1 MSESH
6 ASHISTQRRRSERVP
21 KSVVVVVH
29 GFDLL
34 GQPFEERTS
43 TIALNLQGCRYAS
56 KHHLPKNTWVTLEL
70 PDDPEHRSTR
80 ARVAWIQRPHSV
92 REFFQIAVELES
104 PANIW
109 NIDSPPA
116 DWKLEKTSETQRE
129 AVTLRERDADENFER
144 GNESPI
150 TAGASTPAEEQARSD
165 MKIPSMNIPSWNS
178 GSDKLS
184 EGAEQAA
191 GASPLL
197 EKWQS
202 EMEQR
207 VSRAAEVAAT
217 QAAEKI
223 REAAEQFHREQHDAH
238 RAFSEE
244 IASKQQWLA
253 ELRAEFE
260 RSARQSRELSEELE
274 RAAAALRAEKEAAI
288 ESAGRMAQT
297 RLGMEAAEA
306 SLEQRDREPSKD
318 GPVSATGGDESLRQH
333 LDSEV
338 ARAKSQWN
346 ELLQSSLDS
355 SIERLVGEI
364 SRHSQEVLRATEQ
377 RMSERVAEL
386 RQPFGAM
393 QAEARDAVSEL
404 RPALDQELGRVRT
417 ALAEMEQAA
426 SRVKE
431 YSSELDSTTHDT
443 LDELHRRLENILQSQ
458 TEELN
463 RRAESLAG
471 GIPQRLGP
479 TLDVLGIQ
487 LVERVTQE
495 VESKLAPR
503 LERASEMVRQLT
515 ARELEGEESFR
526 LHRERLRQISEN
538 SQREAAGQAAT
549 TLASLRNDFEE
560 ARKEA
565 LIRWS
570 EELDAAGVRAS
581 HTAAESIGR
590 SSEWF
595 QQEAR
600 ARLQVLTEQA
610 LTAAEAG
617 VEEKTA
623 EGAQHFEAAL
633 EIQSAGHLAKV
644 YERIEGVAGEITG
657 RARTEIE
664 RASEAAAS
672 SFGQVLR
679 NISEQQGAQFL
690 SDSRAALEQRQQD
703 LKQFA
708 SELLLN
714 LETGAGASIDR
725 FHTQMASELE
735 TSVAEG
741 RRFLG
746 AEFASTLDGYR
757 TEREAYHA
765 DWLRKLDHASDE
777 AAGKYQE
784 RLEKASDSWIDS
796 SVRDLDVHGR
806 DAIETLVR
814 SADQAVRDSCS
825 KLFEGFSELL
835 RQRVGN
841 PPGTGGAVPS
851 GEPGETPPPPNESSL
866 GASA

>member
-6 ASHISTQRRRSERVP
+6 ASHPSTQRRRSERVP
-21 KSVVVVVH
+21 KSVIVVVH

-43 TIALNLQGCRYAS
+43 TITLNLQGCRYAS

-116 DWKLEKTSETQRE
+116 DWKLEETSEAQRE
-129 AVTLRERDADENFER
+129 SATSRERDADKNFER

-150 TAGASTPAEEQARSD
+150 TAGASAPAEEQARSD
-165 MKIPSMNIPSWNS
+165 MNIPSWNS
-178 GSDKLS
+178 ASDKPS

-207 VSRAAEVAAT
+207 VSRATEVAAT

-288 ESAGRMAQT
+288 ESAGRMAQA
-297 RLGMEAAEA
+297 RLGVEAAEA

-318 GPVSATGGDESLRQH
+318 GPVSATAGDEGLRQH

-346 ELLQSSLDS
+346 ELLQSSLDG

-364 SRHSQEVLRATEQ
+364 SRHSEEVLRATEQ

-393 QAEARDAVSEL
+393 QAEARDALSEL
-404 RPALDQELGRVRT
+404 RPALDQELGRVRN
-417 ALAEMEQAA
+417 ALTEIEQAA

-431 YSSELDSTTHDT
+431 YSAELDSTTHET

-463 RRAESLAG
+463 RRAESLAAG
-471 GIPQRLGP
+471 VPQRLGS
-479 TLDVLGIQ
+479 TLDTLGNQ

-495 VESKLAPR
+495 VDGKLAPR
-503 LERASEMVRQLT
+503 LEHASEMVRQLT

-538 SQREAAGQAAT
+538 SQREAAGEAAT

-565 LIRWS
+565 LIRWG

-610 LTAAEAG
+610 LATAAAG

-623 EGAQHFEAAL
+623 EGAQHFDAAL

-657 RARTEIE
+657 RTRTEIE

-679 NISEQQGAQFL
+679 SISEEQGAQFL

-725 FHTQMASELE
+725 FHAQMASELE
-735 TSVAEG
+735 TSVTEG
-741 RRFLG
+741 RRFLS

-757 TEREAYHA
+757 TEREAYHT
-765 DWLRKLDHASDE
+765 DWLRKLDNASDE

-784 RLEKASDSWIDS
+784 RLQKASDSWVDS
-796 SVRDLDVHGR
+796 SVRELDVHGR

-835 RQRVGN
+835 RQRVGA
-841 PPGTGGAVPS
+841 PSGAGGFGAAPG

>member
-6 ASHISTQRRRSERVP
+6 ASRASTQRRRSERVP
-21 KSVVVVVH
+21 KSVVMVVH
-29 GFDLL
+29 GVDLL
-34 GQPFEERTS
+34 GEPFEERTS
-43 TIALNLQGCRYAS
+43 TITLNLQGCRYAS

-70 PDDPEHRSTR
+70 PEDPERHSMR

-92 REFFQIAVELES
+92 REFFQIALELER

-116 DWKLEKTSETQRE
+116 DWKSEETSGTEQE
-129 AVTLRERDADENFER
+129 SVTLREQAADKNFER
-144 GNESPI
+144 GSESAIP
-150 TAGASTPAEEQARSD
+150 TGANAPVEERAPSD
-165 MKIPSMNIPSWNS
+165 MNIPSWNPA
-178 GSDKLS
+178 SDKPS
-184 EGAEQAA
+184 EGAEPQAET
-191 GASPLL
+191 SPLL

-207 VSRAAEVAAT
+207 VSRATEIAAT
-217 QAAEKI
+217 QAVEKI
-223 REAAEQFHREQHDAH
+223 REAAEQFQREQRDTHS
-238 RAFSEE
+238 AFSEE
-244 IASKQQWLA
+244 TASQQQWLA
-253 ELRAEFE
+253 ELRSEFE
-260 RSARQSRELSEELE
+260 RSARQSRERSEELE
-274 RAAAALRAEKEAAI
+274 RAASALRAEKEAAI
-288 ESAGRMAQT
+288 ELAGRMTQA

-306 SLEQRDREPSKD
+306 SREQQRAPEPAKD
-318 GPVSATGGDESLRQH
+318 GPAPAAGDNASVREH

-338 ARAKSQWN
+338 ARAKSEWN

-364 SRHSQEVLRATEQ
+364 SRHSQEVLRAAEQ

-386 RQPFGAM
+386 RQPFGVM
-393 QAEARDAVSEL
+393 QSEARDALSEL
-404 RPALDQELGRVRT
+404 RPTLDQELGRVRA
-417 ALAEMEQAA
+417 ALTEIEQSA

-431 YSSELDSTTHDT
+431 YSAELDATTRET

-463 RRAESLAG
+463 RRAESLAAG
-471 GIPQRLGP
+471 VPQRLGS
-479 TLDVLGIQ
+479 TLDALGNR
-487 LVERVTQE
+487 LVERVIQE
-495 VESKLAPR
+495 VETKLAPR
-503 LERASEMVRQLT
+503 LERASELVRELK
-515 ARELEGEESFR
+515 ARELEGEEGLR
-526 LHRERLRQISEN
+526 LHRERLRQVSEN
-538 SQREAAGQAAT
+538 SQREAVGHAAAA
-549 TLASLRNDFEE
+549 LGKLRSEFEE

-565 LIRWS
+565 LPRWA

-610 LTAAEAG
+610 LGAAGA
-617 VEEKTA
+617 VMEEKA
-623 EGAQHFEAAL
+623 ADRERHFEAAL
-633 EIQSAGHLAKV
+633 EIQSVGHLSKV
-644 YERIEGVAGEITG
+644 YERIESVAGEVAG

-664 RASEAAAS
+664 RASESAAS
-672 SFGQVLR
+672 TFGQVLR
-679 NISEQQGAQFL
+679 NISEQHGEQFL
-690 SDSRAALEQRQQD
+690 TDSRGALEQRQQD
-703 LKQFA
+703 LKRFA

-714 LETGAGASIDR
+714 LETGAGAAIDR
-725 FHTQMASELE
+725 FHAQMASELE

-746 AEFASTLDGYR
+746 AEFASTLERYR
-757 TEREAYHA
+757 AEREAYHS
-765 DWLRKLDHASDE
+765 DWLRKLDRAGDD
-777 AAGKYQE
+777 AAEKYEQ
-784 RLEKASDSWIDS
+784 RLRDASDSWVAS
-796 SVRDLDVHGR
+796 SVREFNAHGR

-841 PPGTGGAVPS
+841 PPGAAGLGAVPK
-851 GEPGETPPPPNESSL
+851 GEPGETPPPHNESSL

>member
-1 MSESH
+1 MSESRV
-6 ASHISTQRRRSERVP
+6 SHIGTQRRRSERVP
-21 KSVVVVVH
+21 KSVVMVVH

-56 KHHLPKNTWVTLEL
+56 KHHLPKNTWVTLDL
-70 PDDPEHRSTR
+70 PEDPEHRSTR

-92 REFFQIAVELES
+92 REFFQIAVELER

-116 DWKLEKTSETQRE
+116 DWKLEETSGVAEE
-129 AVTLRERDADENFER
+129 SVTSGKQDADKNSER
-144 GNESPI
+144 GDKSPI
-150 TAGASTPAEEQARSD
+150 TADANAPVEEQGPSD
-165 MKIPSMNIPSWNS
+165 MKIPSWNS
-178 GSDKLS
+178 GSDKPS
-184 EGAEQAA
+184 EGVERPAET
-191 GASPLL
+191 SPLL
-197 EKWQS
+197 ESWQS
-202 EMEQR
+202 EMEQQVR
-207 VSRAAEVAAT
+207 RATETAAT

-223 REAAEQFHREQHDAH
+223 REVAEQLQREQHEAH

-244 IASKQQWLA
+244 VASKQESLA
-253 ELRAEFE
+253 ELRSEFE
-260 RSARQSRELSEELE
+260 RSARQSRELAEELE
-274 RAAAALRAEKEAAI
+274 RAAGTLRAEKEAAI
-288 ESAGRMAQT
+288 ESTGRMAQA

-306 SLEQRDREPSKD
+306 SLDKRVPDPSKD
-318 GPVSATGGDESLRQH
+318 SAAVAAGGDGSLREH
-333 LDSEV
+333 LDSEM
-338 ARAKSQWN
+338 ARAKTQWD
-346 ELLQSSLDS
+346 ELLQSSLDG

-364 SRHSQEVLRATEQ
+364 SRHSQEVLRAAEQ
-377 RMSERVAEL
+377 RMSERVADL
-386 RQPFGAM
+386 RQPFGLM
-393 QAEARDAVSEL
+393 QSEARDALSEL
-404 RPALDQELGRVRT
+404 KPALDQELGRVRS
-417 ALAEMEQAA
+417 ALSEMEQAA

-431 YSSELDSTTHDT
+431 YSAELDATTHDT

-463 RRAESLAG
+463 RRAENLVAG
-471 GIPQRLGP
+471 VPQRLGS
-479 TLDVLGIQ
+479 TLDALGNH
-487 LVERVTQE
+487 LAERVTQE
-495 VESKLAPR
+495 VETKLAPR
-503 LERASEMVRQLT
+503 LERASELVRQLT
-515 ARELEGEESFR
+515 AREIEGEEGLR
-526 LHRERLRQISEN
+526 LHRERLRQVSEN
-538 SQREAAGQAAT
+538 GQREAVGQATAT
-549 TLASLRNDFEE
+549 LTSLRNDFEE

-565 LIRWS
+565 LTRWS

-610 LTAAEAG
+610 LAEAG
-617 VEEKTA
+617 TGMEEKTKDA
-623 EGAQHFEAAL
+623 GRHFDAAL
-633 EIQSAGHLAKV
+633 EIQSAGQLAKV
-644 YERIEGVAGEITG
+644 YERIEGAAGEIAG
-657 RARTEIE
+657 RTRTEIE

-679 NISEQQGAQFL
+679 NISEQQGQQFL
-690 SDSRAALEQRQQD
+690 SDNRNALEQRQQD

-714 LETGAGASIDR
+714 LETGAGTSIDR
-725 FHTQMASELE
+725 FHAQMASELE

-741 RRFLG
+741 RRFLS

-757 TEREAYHA
+757 SEREAYHA
-765 DWLRKLDHASDE
+765 DWLRKLDRASDE
-777 AAGKYQE
+777 ATEKYQE
-784 RLEKASDSWIDS
+784 RLHRASESWVDS
-796 SVRDLDVHGR
+796 SVREFNVHGR
-806 DAIETLVR
+806 DAIEMLVR

-841 PPGTGGAVPS
+841 SPGPAGFGVVPS
-851 GEPGETPPPPNESSL
+851 EESGETPPPHNESSR

>member
-1 MSESH
+1 
-6 ASHISTQRRRSERVP
+6 
-21 KSVVVVVH
+21 VH

-56 KHHLPKNTWVTLEL
+56 KHHLPKNTWITLEL
-70 PDDPEHRSTR
+70 PEDPEHRSTR

-92 REFFQIAVELES
+92 REFFQIAVELER

-116 DWKLEKTSETQRE
+116 DWQLEDTSRVAEE
-129 AVTLRERDADENFER
+129 SVTSGKQDAHEKSER
-144 GNESPI
+144 GDKSPV
-150 TAGASTPAEEQARSD
+150 TADANAPVGEQGPSD
-165 MKIPSMNIPSWNS
+165 MKIPSWNS
-178 GSDKLS
+178 GSDKTS
-184 EGAEQAA
+184 EGVERPAET
-191 GASPLL
+191 SPLL
-197 EKWQS
+197 ESWQS
-202 EMEQR
+202 EMEQQ
-207 VSRAAEVAAT
+207 VKRATETATT

-223 REAAEQFHREQHDAH
+223 REAAEQFQREQHDAH
-238 RAFSEE
+238 HAFSEE
-244 IASKQQWLA
+244 VASKQQWLA
-253 ELRAEFE
+253 ELRSEFE
-260 RSARQSRELSEELE
+260 RSARQSRELGEELE
-274 RAAAALRAEKEAAI
+274 RAAATLRAEKEAAI
-288 ESAGRMAQT
+288 ESAGRMAQA

-306 SLEQRDREPSKD
+306 SLDKRVADPSKD
-318 GPVSATGGDESLRQH
+318 SAAFAAGGEARLQEH
-333 LDSEV
+333 LDSEMV
-338 ARAKSQWN
+338 RAKTQWD

-355 SIERLVGEI
+355 SIERLVSEI
-364 SRHSQEVLRATEQ
+364 SRHSQEVLRAAEQ
-377 RMSERVAEL
+377 RMSERIAEL
-386 RQPFGAM
+386 RQPFGLM
-393 QAEARDAVSEL
+393 QSEARDALSEL
-404 RPALDQELGRVRT
+404 KPALDQELGRVRSV
-417 ALAEMEQAA
+417 LSEMEQAA

-431 YSSELDSTTHDT
+431 YSAELDATTHDA

-463 RRAESLAG
+463 RRAENLVAG
-471 GIPQRLGP
+471 VPQRLGS
-479 TLDVLGIQ
+479 TLDALGNH
-487 LVERVTQE
+487 LTERVTQE
-495 VESKLAPR
+495 VETKLAPR
-503 LERASEMVRQLT
+503 LGHASELVRQLT
-515 ARELEGEESFR
+515 AREIEGEESLR
-526 LHRERLRQISEN
+526 LHRERLRQVSEN
-538 SQREAAGQAAT
+538 SQREAVGQATAT
-549 TLASLRNDFEE
+549 LTSLRNDFEE
-560 ARKEA
+560 ARKGA
-565 LIRWS
+565 LTRWS

-610 LTAAEAG
+610 LAEAG
-617 VEEKTA
+617 AGMEEKTA
-623 EGAQHFEAAL
+623 DAGRHFDAAL
-633 EIQSAGHLAKV
+633 EIQSAGQLAKV
-644 YERIEGVAGEITG
+644 YERIEGVAAEISG

-679 NISEQQGAQFL
+679 NISEQQGQQFL
-690 SDSRAALEQRQQD
+690 SDNRVAVEQRQQD

-714 LETGAGASIDR
+714 LETGAGTSIDR
-725 FHTQMASELE
+725 FHAQMASELE

-757 TEREAYHA
+757 SEREAYHA
-765 DWLRKLDHASDE
+765 DWLRKLNHASDE
-777 AAGKYQE
+777 AAEKYQE
-784 RLEKASDSWIDS
+784 RLRKESDSWVDS
-796 SVRDLDVHGR
+796 SVREFNAHGR

-841 PPGTGGAVPS
+841 PSGAGGLGVAPNDES
-851 GEPGETPPPPNESSL
+851 AETPPHNESSR

>member
-1 MSESH
+1 MSESQVGH
-6 ASHISTQRRRSERVP
+6 SGTQRRRSERVP
-21 KSVVVVVH
+21 KSVVLVIH

-56 KHHLPKNTWVTLEL
+56 KHHLPKNTWITLEL
-70 PDDPEHRSTR
+70 PEDPERRSMR

-92 REFFQIAVELES
+92 REFFQVAVELER

-116 DWKLEKTSETQRE
+116 DWKLEETSGVVQESVIFRE
-129 AVTLRERDADENFER
+129 QNADKNSGR
-144 GNESPI
+144 GDESPI
-150 TAGASTPAEEQARSD
+150 TADASAPAGEQGPSD
-165 MKIPSMNIPSWNS
+165 MKIPSWNS
-178 GSDKLS
+178 ASDKPS
-184 EGAEQAA
+184 EGVERPAET
-191 GASPLL
+191 SPLL
-197 EKWQS
+197 ESWQS
-202 EMEQR
+202 EMEQQVR
-207 VSRAAEVAAT
+207 RATETAAT
-217 QAAEKI
+217 EAAEKI
-223 REAAEQFHREQHDAH
+223 REAAEQFQREQHDAYH
-238 RAFSEE
+238 AFSEE
-244 IASKQQWLA
+244 VASKQQWLA
-253 ELRAEFE
+253 ELRSEFE

-274 RAAAALRAEKEAAI
+274 RAAATLRAEREAAI
-288 ESAGRMAQT
+288 ESAGRMAQA

-306 SLEQRDREPSKD
+306 SLDKRVSEPSKD
-318 GPVSATGGDESLRQH
+318 AAALAADGGASLRGH
-333 LDSEV
+333 LDSEM
-338 ARAKSQWN
+338 AHAKTQWD

-355 SIERLVGEI
+355 SVERLVGEI
-364 SRHSQEVLRATEQ
+364 SRHSQEVLRTAEQ

-386 RQPFGAM
+386 RQPFGLM
-393 QAEARDAVSEL
+393 QSEARDALSEL
-404 RPALDQELGRVRT
+404 KPVLDQELGRVRS

-431 YSSELDSTTHDT
+431 YSAELDATTHDT

-463 RRAESLAG
+463 RRAENLVAG
-471 GIPQRLGP
+471 VPQRLGS
-479 TLDVLGIQ
+479 TLDALGNH

-495 VESKLAPR
+495 VETNLAPR
-503 LERASEMVRQLT
+503 LERASELVRHLT
-515 ARELEGEESFR
+515 TRELEGEESLR
-526 LHRERLRQISEN
+526 LHRERLRQVSEN
-538 SQREAAGQAAT
+538 SQRETAGEVAAAI
-549 TLASLRNDFEE
+549 ASLRNDFEE

-565 LIRWS
+565 LTRWS

-581 HTAAESIGR
+581 HTAAESLGR

-610 LTAAEAG
+610 LAAAGGGMEEKAAETG
-617 VEEKTA
+617 R
-623 EGAQHFEAAL
+623 HFDAAL
-633 EIQSAGHLAKV
+633 EIQSAGQLAKV

-657 RARTEIE
+657 RTHTKIE

-679 NISEQQGAQFL
+679 NISEQQGEQFL
-690 SDSRAALEQRQQD
+690 SDSRGALEQRQQD

-714 LETGAGASIDR
+714 VETGAGASVDR
-725 FHTQMASELE
+725 FHAQMASELE

-741 RRFLG
+741 RRFLS

-757 TEREAYHA
+757 AEREAYHA
-765 DWLRKLDHASDE
+765 DWLRKLDRASDE
-777 AAGKYQE
+777 ATEKYQE
-784 RLEKASDSWIDS
+784 RLQRASESWVDS
-796 SVRDLDVHGR
+796 SVREFNVHGQ

-841 PPGTGGAVPS
+841 SPGPADFGAVPS
-851 GEPGETPPPPNESSL
+851 DESAETPPPHNDSSR

>member
-6 ASHISTQRRRSERVP
+6 ASRASTQRRRSERVP
-21 KSVVVVVH
+21 KSVVMVVH

-43 TIALNLQGCRYAS
+43 TITLNLQGCRYAS

-70 PDDPEHRSTR
+70 PDNPDHRSMR

-92 REFFQIAVELES
+92 REFFQIAVELER

-116 DWKLEKTSETQRE
+116 DWKSEETSGAKQESET
-129 AVTLRERDADENFER
+129 LRGQTADKNVER
-144 GNESPI
+144 GSESPI
-150 TAGASTPAEEQARSD
+150 TAGANAPTEEQAESD
-165 MKIPSMNIPSWNS
+165 MNIPSWNS
-178 GSDKLS
+178 ASDKPS
-184 EGAEQAA
+184 EGAEPQA
-191 GASPLL
+191 GVSPLL

-207 VSRAAEVAAT
+207 VSRATEIAST

-223 REAAEQFHREQHDAH
+223 REAAEQFQREQRDAH
-238 RAFSEE
+238 SAFSEE
-244 IASKQQWLA
+244 IASQKQWLA
-253 ELRAEFE
+253 ELRSEFE
-260 RSARQSRELSEELE
+260 RSTRQSRELSQELE
-274 RAAAALRAEKEAAI
+274 RAAATLRAEKEAAI
-288 ESAGRMAQT
+288 ESAGRMAQA

-306 SLEQRDREPSKD
+306 SREQQHLPEQPKD
-318 GPVSATGGDESLRQH
+318 GPTLAASDNANLREH

-338 ARAKSQWN
+338 ARAKTQWD

-364 SRHSQEVLRATEQ
+364 SRHSQEVLRAAEQ

-393 QAEARDAVSEL
+393 QSEARDALSEL

-417 ALAEMEQAA
+417 ALAEIEQAA

-431 YSSELDSTTHDT
+431 YSAELDSTTHET

-463 RRAESLAG
+463 RRAESLAAG
-471 GIPQRLGP
+471 VPQRLGS
-479 TLDVLGIQ
+479 TLDTLGNH

-495 VESKLAPR
+495 VETKLAPR
-503 LERASEMVRQLT
+503 LERASELVRQLT
-515 ARELEGEESFR
+515 GRELEGEESLR
-526 LHRERLRQISEN
+526 LHRERLRQVSEN
-538 SQREAAGQAAT
+538 SQREAAGHAT
-549 TLASLRNDFEE
+549 ATLGSLRNDFEE

-565 LIRWS
+565 LTRWA

-610 LTAAEAG
+610 LAAAG
-617 VEEKTA
+617 SGMEEKAADT
-623 EGAQHFEAAL
+623 GRNFEAAL
-633 EIQSAGHLAKV
+633 EMQSAGHLSKV
-644 YERIEGVAGEITG
+644 YERIEGVAGEVTG

-679 NISEQQGAQFL
+679 NISEQRGEQFL
-690 SDSRAALEQRQQD
+690 TDSRGALEQRQQD

-714 LETGAGASIDR
+714 LETGAGTSIDR
-725 FHTQMASELE
+725 FHAQMASELE

-746 AEFASTLDGYR
+746 AEFASTLEGYR
-757 TEREAYHA
+757 AERETYHS
-765 DWLRKLDHASDE
+765 DWLRKLDRASDD
-777 AAGKYQE
+777 AAEKYEQ
-784 RLEKASDSWIDS
+784 RLRDASDSWVAS
-796 SVRDLDVHGR
+796 SVREFNLHGR

-841 PPGTGGAVPS
+841 PPGTGGVGAVPN
-851 GEPGETPPPPNESSL
+851 GEKPGETPPPHTESSL

>member
-1 MSESH
+1 MV
-6 ASHISTQRRRSERVP
+6 I
-21 KSVVVVVH
+21 H

-34 GQPFEERTS
+34 GQPFEERAS
-43 TIALNLQGCRYAS
+43 TITLNLQGCRYAS

-70 PDDPEHRSTR
+70 PDDPEHRNMR

-92 REFFQIAVELES
+92 REFFQIALELER

-109 NIDSPPA
+109 SIDTPPA
-116 DWKLEKTSETQRE
+116 DWKLEETSGAEQE
-129 AVTLRERDADENFER
+129 SVTLREQGANESFER
-144 GNESPI
+144 GSESAVK
-150 TAGASTPAEEQARSD
+150 TGANAPVEEQAPSD
-165 MKIPSMNIPSWNS
+165 MNTPSWNS
-178 GSDKLS
+178 ASDKAS
-184 EGAEQAA
+184 ENAEPQT
-191 GASPLL
+191 GTSPLL
-197 EKWQS
+197 EQWQS

-207 VSRAAEVAAT
+207 VSRATETAAT

-223 REAAEQFHREQHDAH
+223 REAAEQFQREQRDAH
-238 RAFSEE
+238 SAFSEQ

-253 ELRAEFE
+253 ELRSEFE

-274 RAAAALRAEKEAAI
+274 RAAARLRAEKEAAI
-288 ESAGRMAQT
+288 ESAGRMAQA

-306 SLEQRDREPSKD
+306 SLEQRVPDPPKD
-318 GPVSATGGDESLRQH
+318 GPAFAASANANLREH

-338 ARAKSQWN
+338 ARAKSQWD

-393 QAEARDAVSEL
+393 QSEARDALSEL
-404 RPALDQELGRVRT
+404 RPTLDQELGRVRT
-417 ALAEMEQAA
+417 ALTEIEQAA

-431 YSSELDSTTHDT
+431 YSAELDSTTHET

-463 RRAESLAG
+463 RRAESLAAG
-471 GIPQRLGP
+471 VPQRLGS
-479 TLDVLGIQ
+479 TLDALGNN

-495 VESKLAPR
+495 VETKLAPR
-503 LERASEMVRQLT
+503 LERASELVRQLT
-515 ARELEGEESFR
+515 GRELEGEESLR
-526 LHRERLRQISEN
+526 LHRERLRQVSEN
-538 SQREAAGQAAT
+538 SQREAVGHASAT
-549 TLASLRNDFEE
+549 LGSLRNNFEE

-565 LIRWS
+565 LTRWN

-610 LTAAEAG
+610 MGAAG
-617 VEEKTA
+617 GGMEEKAADT
-623 EGAQHFEAAL
+623 GRHFEAAL
-633 EIQSAGHLAKV
+633 ELQSADHLSKI
-644 YERIEGVAGEITG
+644 YERIEGMAGEVTG
-657 RARTEIE
+657 RTRTEIE

-679 NISEQQGAQFL
+679 NISEQHGEQFL
-690 SDSRAALEQRQQD
+690 SDSRGALEQRQQD

-714 LETGAGASIDR
+714 LETGAGTSIDR

-746 AEFASTLDGYR
+746 AEFASTLEGYR
-757 TEREAYHA
+757 AERETYHS
-765 DWLRKLDHASDE
+765 DWLRKLDRASED
-777 AAGKYQE
+777 AAEKYEQ
-784 RLEKASDSWIDS
+784 RLRDASDSWVDS
-796 SVRDLDVHGR
+796 SVREFNAHGQ

-841 PPGTGGAVPS
+841 PPAGSNDEQA
-851 GEPGETPPPPNESSL
+851 ETPPPNSESSM

>member
-6 ASHISTQRRRSERVP
+6 ASHTGTQRRRSERVP
-21 KSVVVVVH
+21 KSVVMVVH

-34 GQPFEERTS
+34 GQPFEERTA
-43 TIALNLQGCRYAS
+43 TIALNLQGCRYLS
-56 KHHLPKNTWVTLEL
+56 RHHLPKNTWVTLKL
-70 PDDPEHRSTR
+70 PEDPKHRSTR

-92 REFFQIAVELES
+92 REFFQIAVELER

-109 NIDSPPA
+109 SIDSPPA
-116 DWKLEKTSETQRE
+116 DWQLEEISSVAEESVTSEKQ
-129 AVTLRERDADENFER
+129 DAHKKSER
-144 GNESPI
+144 GDNSPI
-150 TAGASTPAEEQARSD
+150 TADANAPVEEQGPSD
-165 MKIPSMNIPSWNS
+165 MKIPSWNS
-178 GSDKLS
+178 ATDKPS
-184 EGAEQAA
+184 EGVEASAER
-191 GASPLL
+191 SPLL
-197 EKWQS
+197 ESWQS

-207 VSRAAEVAAT
+207 VSRATETAAT

-223 REAAEQFHREQHDAH
+223 REAAEQFQQEQHAAQ

-244 IASKQQWLA
+244 VASKQQWLA
-253 ELRAEFE
+253 ELRSEFE
-260 RSARQSRELSEELE
+260 RSARQSRELVEEVE
-274 RAAAALRAEKEAAI
+274 RAASTLRAEKDAAI
-288 ESAGRMAQT
+288 ESAGRMAQA
-297 RLGMEAAEA
+297 RLAAEAAEA
-306 SLEQRDREPSKD
+306 SLEKRVP
-318 GPVSATGGDESLRQH
+318 DESTDSAAVVASGDASVREH
-333 LDSEV
+333 LDSEM
-338 ARAKSQWN
+338 ARAKTQWD

-364 SRHSQEVLRATEQ
+364 SRHSQEVLRAAEQ

-386 RQPFGAM
+386 RQPFGLM
-393 QAEARDAVSEL
+393 QSEARDALSEL
-404 RPALDQELGRVRT
+404 KPALDQELGRVRS
-417 ALAEMEQAA
+417 ALSEMEQAA

-431 YSSELDSTTHDT
+431 YSAELDATTHHT

-458 TEELN
+458 AEELN
-463 RRAESLAG
+463 RRAENLVAG
-471 GIPQRLGP
+471 VPQRLGS
-479 TLDVLGIQ
+479 TLDALGNQ
-487 LVERVTQE
+487 LAERVTQE
-495 VESKLAPR
+495 VETKLAPR
-503 LERASEMVRQLT
+503 LERASELVRELT
-515 ARELEGEESFR
+515 AREIEGEEGLR
-526 LHRERLRQISEN
+526 LHRERLRQVSEN
-538 SQREAAGQAAT
+538 SQREAAGQATAT
-549 TLASLRNDFEE
+549 LTSLRHDFEE

-565 LIRWS
+565 LSRWS

-610 LTAAEAG
+610 LAEAG
-617 VEEKTA
+617 AGLEEKTTDA
-623 EGAQHFEAAL
+623 GRHFDAAL
-633 EIQSAGHLAKV
+633 EIQSAGQLAKV
-644 YERIEGVAGEITG
+644 YERIEGVAAEISG
-657 RARTEIE
+657 RTSTEIE

-679 NISEQQGAQFL
+679 NISEQQGQQFL
-690 SDSRAALEQRQQD
+690 SDNRSVVEQRQQD

-741 RRFLG
+741 RRFLA

-757 TEREAYHA
+757 AEREAYHA

-777 AAGKYQE
+777 AAEKHEE
-784 RLEKASDSWIDS
+784 RLRKASDSWVDS
-796 SVRDLDVHGR
+796 SVREFNVHGR

-835 RQRVGN
+835 RQRVGS
-841 PPGTGGAVPS
+841 PS
-851 GEPGETPPPPNESSL
+851 GAGGSGTVPIDESAETPPPHNESSR

>member
-1 MSESH
+1 M
-6 ASHISTQRRRSERVP
+6 
-21 KSVVVVVH
+21 VVH

-34 GQPFEERTS
+34 GQAFEERTS

-70 PDDPEHRSTR
+70 PEDPEHRSTR

-92 REFFQIAVELES
+92 REFFQIALELER

-116 DWKLEKTSETQRE
+116 DWKLEETSGAAEE
-129 AVTLRERDADENFER
+129 FVTSGKQDADKNSEKGDKF
-144 GNESPI
+144 PI
-150 TAGASTPAEEQARSD
+150 TADANAPAKERAPSD
-165 MKIPSMNIPSWNS
+165 MKIPSWNS
-178 GSDKLS
+178 GSDKSS
-184 EGAEQAA
+184 EGTERPA
-191 GASPLL
+191 GGTSPLL

-202 EMEQR
+202 EMEQQ
-207 VSRAAEVAAT
+207 VSHATEIATT

-223 REAAEQFHREQHDAH
+223 REAAEQFQREQHDAQ

-244 IASKQQWLA
+244 LASKERLLT
-253 ELRAEFE
+253 ELRSEFE

-288 ESAGRMAQT
+288 ESAGRMAQA

-306 SLEQRDREPSKD
+306 ALDKHAPEPLKD
-318 GPVSATGGDESLRQH
+318 GAALEAVDKAGLRED
-333 LDSEV
+333 LNSEI
-338 ARAKSQWN
+338 ARAKTQWD
-346 ELLQSSLDS
+346 ELLQVSLDS

-386 RQPFGAM
+386 RQPFGSM
-393 QAEARDAVSEL
+393 QSEAREALSEL
-404 RPALDQELGRVRT
+404 KPALDQELGRVRS

-431 YSSELDSTTHDT
+431 YSAELDATTHDT

-463 RRAESLAG
+463 RRAENLAAG
-471 GIPQRLGP
+471 VPQRLGS
-479 TLDVLGIQ
+479 TLDALGNH
-487 LVERVTQE
+487 LAERVTEE
-495 VESKLAPR
+495 VETKLAPG
-503 LERASEMVRQLT
+503 LERASELVRQLT
-515 ARELEGEESFR
+515 AREIEGEESLR
-526 LHRERLRQISEN
+526 LHRERLRQVSEN
-538 SQREAAGQAAT
+538 SQREGVGQATAT
-549 TLASLRNDFEE
+549 LTSLRNDFEE

-565 LIRWS
+565 LTRWS
-570 EELDAAGVRAS
+570 EELEAAGVRAS

-610 LTAAEAG
+610 VTDAG
-617 VEEKTA
+617 AGMEEKTTDA
-623 EGAQHFEAAL
+623 GRHFDAAL
-633 EIQSAGHLAKV
+633 EIQSAGQLAKV
-644 YERIEGVAGEITG
+644 YERIEGVAAEIGG
-657 RARTEIE
+657 RTRTEIE

-679 NISEQQGAQFL
+679 NISEQQGEQFL
-690 SDSRAALEQRQQD
+690 SDSRSALEQRQQD

-714 LETGAGASIDR
+714 LETGAGSSIDR
-725 FHTQMASELE
+725 FHAQMASELE

-757 TEREAYHA
+757 AERETYHA

-777 AAGKYQE
+777 AAEKYQE
-784 RLEKASDSWIDS
+784 RLRRASDSWVDS
-796 SVRDLDVHGR
+796 SVREFNVHGR

-841 PPGTGGAVPS
+841 PPGAGGFGAVPS
-851 GEPGETPPPPNESSL
+851 EPGETPPPHNESSR

>member
-1 MSESH
+1 MAESQ
-6 ASHISTQRRRSERVP
+6 ASRASTQRRRSERVP
-21 KSVVVVVH
+21 KSVVILVH

-34 GQPFEERTS
+34 GQAFEERTS

-56 KHHLPKNTWVTLEL
+56 RHHLPKNTWVSLEL
-70 PDDPEHRSTR
+70 PEDAERRSVR

-92 REFFQIAVELES
+92 REFFQIALELER

-116 DWKLEKTSETQRE
+116 DWKLEEISRAAGEESVALGKQ
-129 AVTLRERDADENFER
+129 DADKNSER
-144 GNESPI
+144 GDKSPI
-150 TAGASTPAEEQARSD
+150 TADANAPVEERAPFD
-165 MKIPSMNIPSWNS
+165 MKIPSWNS
-178 GSDKLS
+178 GSDKPS
-184 EGAEQAA
+184 ENAEHPT
-191 GASPLL
+191 GTSPLL

-202 EMEQR
+202 EMQER
-207 VSRAAEVAAT
+207 VSRATEAAAT

-223 REAAEQFHREQHDAH
+223 REAAEKFQRQQNDAQ

-244 IASKQQWLA
+244 IASKERLLT
-253 ELRAEFE
+253 ELRSEFE
-260 RSARQSRELSEELE
+260 RSARQSRELNEDLE

-288 ESAGRMAQT
+288 ESAGRMAQA

-306 SLEQRDREPSKD
+306 SLDKRVPEPSKD
-318 GPVSATGGDESLRQH
+318 GAAPTAGDNAGPREH
-333 LDSEV
+333 LDSEIV
-338 ARAKSQWN
+338 RAKTQWD

-386 RQPFGAM
+386 RQPFGTM
-393 QAEARDAVSEL
+393 QSEARDALSEL
-404 RPALDQELGRVRT
+404 KPALDQELGRVRS

-431 YSSELDSTTHDT
+431 YSAELDAATHNA

-463 RRAESLAG
+463 RRAENLAAG
-471 GIPQRLGP
+471 APQRLGS
-479 TLDVLGIQ
+479 TLDVLGNQ

-495 VESKLAPR
+495 VETNLGPR
-503 LERASEMVRQLT
+503 LEHASELVRHLT
-515 ARELEGEESFR
+515 ARGLEGEESLR
-526 LHRERLRQISEN
+526 LHRERLRQVSEN
-538 SQREAAGQAAT
+538 GQREAVGQAAA
-549 TLASLRNDFEE
+549 TLASLRSDFEE

-565 LIRWS
+565 LTRWS

-600 ARLQVLTEQA
+600 ARLQVLAEQA
-610 LTAAEAG
+610 LAEAG
-617 VEEKTA
+617 ASLEEKNA
-623 EGAQHFEAAL
+623 NAGRHFDAAL
-633 EIQSAGHLAKV
+633 EIQSAGQLAKV
-644 YERIEGVAGEITG
+644 YERIEGVAGEIAG
-657 RARTEIE
+657 RTRTEIE

-679 NISEQQGAQFL
+679 NISEQQGEQFL
-690 SDSRAALEQRQQD
+690 NDSRGALEQRQQD

-714 LETGAGASIDR
+714 LETGAGACIDR
-725 FHTQMASELE
+725 FHAQMASELE

-741 RRFLG
+741 RRFLS
-746 AEFASTLDGYR
+746 AEFASTLDSYR
-757 TEREAYHA
+757 AEREAYHA
-765 DWLRKLDHASDE
+765 DWLRKLDCASDE
-777 AAGKYQE
+777 AAEKYQE
-784 RLEKASDSWIDS
+784 RLRKEGDSWADS
-796 SVRDLDVHGR
+796 SVREFNQHGR

-814 SADQAVRDSCS
+814 SADQAVRDSCA

-841 PPGTGGAVPS
+841 PPAAGGLGAVPS
-851 GEPGETPPPPNESSL
+851 DAPSETPTPHNKSSL

>member
-1 MSESH
+1 ML
-6 ASHISTQRRRSERVP
+6 
-21 KSVVVVVH
+21 KSVAMVVH

-34 GQPFEERTS
+34 GQAFEEHTS

-56 KHHLPKNTWVTLEL
+56 KHHLPKNTWVTLEV
-70 PDDPEHRSTR
+70 PEDPGHRSVR

-92 REFFQIAVELES
+92 REFFQVAVELES

-116 DWKLEKTSETQRE
+116 DWKLEETSGAAEESVISGKQ
-129 AVTLRERDADENFER
+129 DADKNSER
-144 GNESPI
+144 GGESPI
-150 TAGASTPAEEQARSD
+150 TADANAPVEERAPSD
-165 MKIPSMNIPSWNS
+165 MKILSWNS
-178 GSDKLS
+178 GSDKSS
-184 EGAEQAA
+184 EDAERAA
-191 GASPLL
+191 GTNPLL
-197 EKWQS
+197 KSWQS
-202 EMEQR
+202 EMDQQ
-207 VSRAAEVAAT
+207 VIRATETAVTRAT
-217 QAAEKI
+217 EKI
-223 REAAEQFHREQHDAH
+223 REAAEQFQREQHDAQ
-238 RAFSEE
+238 RTFSEE
-244 IASKQQWLA
+244 LASKERLLT
-253 ELRAEFE
+253 ELRSEFE
-260 RSARQSRELSEELE
+260 RSARQSRELSEDLE
-274 RAAAALRAEKEAAI
+274 RTAAALRAEKEAAI
-288 ESAGRMAQT
+288 ESAARMSQA

-306 SLEQRDREPSKD
+306 SLDKRVPEPAKD
-318 GPVSATGGDESLRQH
+318 GAALAAGESADLRGH
-333 LDSEV
+333 LDSEI
-338 ARAKSQWN
+338 ARAKTQWD

-364 SRHSQEVLRATEQ
+364 SRHSQDVLRATEQ

-386 RQPFGAM
+386 RQPFGTM
-393 QAEARDAVSEL
+393 QSEARDALAEL
-404 RPALDQELGRVRT
+404 KPALDQELGRVRS

-431 YSSELDSTTHDT
+431 YSAELDATTHNA

-463 RRAESLAG
+463 RRGESLAAG
-471 GIPQRLGP
+471 VPQRLGS
-479 TLDVLGIQ
+479 TLDALGNH

-495 VESKLAPR
+495 VETKVAPR
-503 LERASEMVRQLT
+503 LEHASELVRHLT
-515 ARELEGEESFR
+515 ARELEGEESLR
-526 LHRERLRQISEN
+526 LHRERMRQVSES
-538 SQREAAGQAAT
+538 SQREAAGQAAA

-570 EELDAAGVRAS
+570 EELEAAGVRAS

-610 LTAAEAG
+610 LAEAG
-617 VEEKTA
+617 ASLEEKTA
-623 EGAQHFEAAL
+623 TTGRHFDAAL
-633 EIQSAGHLAKV
+633 EIQSAGQLAKV
-644 YERIEGVAGEITG
+644 YERIESVAAEIAG
-657 RARTEIE
+657 RTRTEIE

-679 NISEQQGAQFL
+679 SISEQQGQQFL
-690 SDSRAALEQRQQD
+690 SENRSAIEQRQQD

-714 LETGAGASIDR
+714 LETGAGTSIDR
-725 FHTQMASELE
+725 FHAQMASELE
-735 TSVAEG
+735 ASVSEG
-741 RRFLG
+741 RRFLS
-746 AEFASTLDGYR
+746 AEFASALDGYR

-765 DWLRKLDHASDE
+765 DWLRNLERASDE
-777 AAGKYQE
+777 ATQKYQE
-784 RLEKASDSWIDS
+784 RLQRASDSWVDS
-796 SVRDLDVHGR
+796 SVRELSEHGQG
-806 DAIETLVR
+806 AIETLVR

-835 RQRVGN
+835 RERVGN
-841 PPGTGGAVPS
+841 PPGRGGL
-851 GEPGETPPPPNESSL
+851 GDEPAETPPQNKSSL

>member
-1 MSESH
+1 MV
-6 ASHISTQRRRSERVP
+6 I
-21 KSVVVVVH
+21 H

-34 GQPFEERTS
+34 GQPFEERAS
-43 TIALNLQGCRYAS
+43 TITLNLQGCRYAS

-70 PDDPEHRSTR
+70 PDDPEHRNMR

-92 REFFQIAVELES
+92 REFFQIALELER

-109 NIDSPPA
+109 SIDTPPA
-116 DWKLEKTSETQRE
+116 DWKLEETSGAEQE
-129 AVTLRERDADENFER
+129 SVTLREQGANESFER
-144 GNESPI
+144 GSESAVK
-150 TAGASTPAEEQARSD
+150 TGANAPVEEQAPSD
-165 MKIPSMNIPSWNS
+165 MNTPSWNS
-178 GSDKLS
+178 ASDKAS
-184 EGAEQAA
+184 ENAEPQT
-191 GASPLL
+191 GTSPLL
-197 EKWQS
+197 EQWQS

-207 VSRAAEVAAT
+207 VSRATETAAT

-223 REAAEQFHREQHDAH
+223 REAAEQFQREQRDAH
-238 RAFSEE
+238 SAFSEQ

-253 ELRAEFE
+253 ELRSEFE

-274 RAAAALRAEKEAAI
+274 RAAARLRAEKEAAI
-288 ESAGRMAQT
+288 ESAGRMAQA

-306 SLEQRDREPSKD
+306 SLEQRVPDPPKD
-318 GPVSATGGDESLRQH
+318 GPAFAASANANLREH

-338 ARAKSQWN
+338 ARAKSQWD

-393 QAEARDAVSEL
+393 QSEARDALSEL
-404 RPALDQELGRVRT
+404 RPTLDQELGRVRT
-417 ALAEMEQAA
+417 ALTEIEQAA

-431 YSSELDSTTHDT
+431 YSAELDSTTHET

-463 RRAESLAG
+463 RRAESLAAG
-471 GIPQRLGP
+471 VPQRLGS
-479 TLDVLGIQ
+479 TLDALGNN

-495 VESKLAPR
+495 VETKLAPR
-503 LERASEMVRQLT
+503 LERASELVRQLT
-515 ARELEGEESFR
+515 GRELEGEESLR
-526 LHRERLRQISEN
+526 LHRERLRQVSEN
-538 SQREAAGQAAT
+538 SQREAMGHAAAT
-549 TLASLRNDFEE
+549 LGSLRNNFEE

-565 LIRWS
+565 LTRWN

-610 LTAAEAG
+610 MGAAG
-617 VEEKTA
+617 GGMEEKAADT
-623 EGAQHFEAAL
+623 GRHFEAAL
-633 EIQSAGHLAKV
+633 ELQSADHLSKI
-644 YERIEGVAGEITG
+644 YERIEGMAGEVTG
-657 RARTEIE
+657 RTRTEIE

-679 NISEQQGAQFL
+679 NISEQHGEQFL
-690 SDSRAALEQRQQD
+690 SDSRGALEQRQQD

-714 LETGAGASIDR
+714 LETGAGTSIDR

-746 AEFASTLDGYR
+746 AEFASTLEGYR
-757 TEREAYHA
+757 AERETYHS
-765 DWLRKLDHASDE
+765 DWLRKLDRASED
-777 AAGKYQE
+777 AAEKYEQ
-784 RLEKASDSWIDS
+784 RLRDASDSWVDS
-796 SVRDLDVHGR
+796 SVREFNAHGQ

-841 PPGTGGAVPS
+841 PPAGSNDEQA
-851 GEPGETPPPPNESSL
+851 ETPPPNSESSM

>member
-1 MSESH
+1 M
-6 ASHISTQRRRSERVP
+6 P

-43 TIALNLQGCRYAS
+43 TVALNLQGCRYAS

-70 PDDPEHRSTR
+70 PEDPEHRSTR

-92 REFFQIAVELES
+92 REFFQIAVELER

-116 DWKLEKTSETQRE
+116 DWKLEETSGVAEE
-129 AVTLRERDADENFER
+129 SVTSGKQNADKNSER
-144 GNESPI
+144 GDKSPV
-150 TAGASTPAEEQARSD
+150 TADANAPVGEQGPSD
-165 MKIPSMNIPSWNS
+165 MKIPSWNS
-178 GSDKLS
+178 GSDKAP
-184 EGAEQAA
+184 EGVERPAET
-191 GASPLL
+191 SPLL
-197 EKWQS
+197 ESWQS
-202 EMEQR
+202 EMEQQVR
-207 VSRAAEVAAT
+207 RATETAAT
-217 QAAEKI
+217 EAAEKI
-223 REAAEQFHREQHDAH
+223 REAAEQLRREQHEAH

-244 IASKQQWLA
+244 VASKQESLA
-253 ELRAEFE
+253 ELRSEFE
-260 RSARQSRELSEELE
+260 RSARQSRELAEELE
-274 RAAAALRAEKEAAI
+274 RAAATLRAEKEAAI
-288 ESAGRMAQT
+288 ESAGRMAQA

-306 SLEQRDREPSKD
+306 SLEKRVPDPSKD
-318 GPVSATGGDESLRQH
+318 SAALAAGGDASLREH
-333 LDSEV
+333 LDSEM
-338 ARAKSQWN
+338 ARAKTQWD
-346 ELLQSSLDS
+346 ELLQSSLDG

-364 SRHSQEVLRATEQ
+364 SRHSQEVLRAAEQ
-377 RMSERVAEL
+377 RMSERVADL
-386 RQPFGAM
+386 RQPFGLM
-393 QAEARDAVSEL
+393 QSEARDALSEL
-404 RPALDQELGRVRT
+404 RPALDQELGRVRS
-417 ALAEMEQAA
+417 ALSEMEQAA

-431 YSSELDSTTHDT
+431 YSAELDAATHDT

-463 RRAESLAG
+463 RRAENLVAG
-471 GIPQRLGP
+471 VPQRLGS
-479 TLDVLGIQ
+479 TLDALGNH
-487 LVERVTQE
+487 LAERVTQE
-495 VESKLAPR
+495 VETKLAPR
-503 LERASEMVRQLT
+503 LERASELVRQLT
-515 ARELEGEESFR
+515 AREIEGEEGLR
-526 LHRERLRQISEN
+526 LHRERLRQVAEN
-538 SQREAAGQAAT
+538 SQREAAGQATA

-565 LIRWS
+565 LTRWS

-610 LTAAEAG
+610 LAEAG
-617 VEEKTA
+617 AGMEEKATDA
-623 EGAQHFEAAL
+623 GRHFEAAL
-633 EIQSAGHLAKV
+633 EIQSAGQLAKV
-644 YERIEGVAGEITG
+644 YERIEGAAGEIAG
-657 RARTEIE
+657 RTRTEIE

-679 NISEQQGAQFL
+679 NISEQQGQQFL
-690 SDSRAALEQRQQD
+690 SDNRSALEQRQQD

-725 FHTQMASELE
+725 FHAQMASELE

-741 RRFLG
+741 RRFLS

-757 TEREAYHA
+757 SEREAYHA
-765 DWLRKLDHASDE
+765 DWLRKLDRASDE
-777 AAGKYQE
+777 ATEKYQE
-784 RLEKASDSWIDS
+784 RLQRASESWVDS
-796 SVRDLDVHGR
+796 SVREFNVHGR

-841 PPGTGGAVPS
+841 SAGPAGFGVVPS
-851 GEPGETPPPPNESSL
+851 EESAETPSPHNESSR

>member
-1 MSESH
+1 M
-6 ASHISTQRRRSERVP
+6 
-21 KSVVVVVH
+21 VVH

-56 KHHLPKNTWVTLEL
+56 KHHLPKNTWVTLQL
-70 PDDPEHRSTR
+70 PEDPEHRSMR

-92 REFFQIAVELES
+92 REFFQIAVELER

-116 DWKLEKTSETQRE
+116 DWKLEETSGVEQESATVHEE
-129 AVTLRERDADENFER
+129 AADKNFER
-144 GNESPI
+144 GSESAI
-150 TAGASTPAEEQARSD
+150 TAGANAPVEEQAPSD
-165 MKIPSMNIPSWNS
+165 MNIPSWNS
-178 GSDKLS
+178 ASEKAS
-184 EGAEQAA
+184 EGAEPQA
-191 GASPLL
+191 GTSPLL

-207 VSRAAEVAAT
+207 VSRATEIAAT

-223 REAAEQFHREQHDAH
+223 REAAEQFQREQRDAH
-238 RAFSEE
+238 SAFSAE
-244 IASKQQWLA
+244 ITSRQQWLA
-253 ELRAEFE
+253 ELRSEFE
-260 RSARQSRELSEELE
+260 RSARQSGELSEELE

-288 ESAGRMAQT
+288 ESAGRMAQA

-306 SLEQRDREPSKD
+306 SLEQQRVPDPSKD
-318 GPVSATGGDESLRQH
+318 GPALTASDNANLREH
-333 LDSEV
+333 RDSEV
-338 ARAKSQWN
+338 ARAKSQWD

-364 SRHSQEVLRATEQ
+364 SRHSQEVLRAAEQ

-386 RQPFGAM
+386 RQPFGVM
-393 QAEARDAVSEL
+393 QSEAREALSEL
-404 RPALDQELGRVRT
+404 RPTLDQELGRVRT
-417 ALAEMEQAA
+417 ALTEIEQAA

-431 YSSELDSTTHDT
+431 YSAELDSTTHET

-463 RRAESLAG
+463 RRAESLAAG
-471 GIPQRLGP
+471 VPQRLGS
-479 TLDVLGIQ
+479 TLDALGNH

-495 VESKLAPR
+495 VETKLAPR
-503 LERASEMVRQLT
+503 LERASELVRQLT
-515 ARELEGEESFR
+515 ARELEGEESLR
-526 LHRERLRQISEN
+526 LHRERLRQVSEN
-538 SQREAAGQAAT
+538 SQREAVGHASAT
-549 TLASLRNDFEE
+549 LGSLRNDFEE

-565 LIRWS
+565 LTRWN

-610 LTAAEAG
+610 LGAAGAAM
-617 VEEKTA
+617 EEKAADT
-623 EGAQHFEAAL
+623 GRNFEAAV
-633 EIQSAGHLAKV
+633 EIQSAGHLSKI
-644 YERIEGVAGEITG
+644 YERIEGVAGEVAG
-657 RARTEIE
+657 RTRTEIE
-664 RASEAAAS
+664 RASEEAAS

-679 NISEQQGAQFL
+679 NISEQHGEQFL
-690 SDSRAALEQRQQD
+690 SDSRGALEQRQQD

-714 LETGAGASIDR
+714 LETGAGTSIDR
-725 FHTQMASELE
+725 FHAQMASELE

-746 AEFASTLDGYR
+746 AEFASTLEGYR
-757 TEREAYHA
+757 AERETYHS
-765 DWLRKLDHASDE
+765 DWLGKLDRASDD
-777 AAGKYQE
+777 AAGKYEQ
-784 RLEKASDSWIDS
+784 RLRDASDSWVAS
-796 SVRDLDVHGR
+796 SVREFNVHGR

-841 PPGTGGAVPS
+841 PPGTGGAGPNS
-851 GEPGETPPPPNESSL
+851 EPGETPPPHSESSR